1 MKRRD
6 FAAGLPLLAAV
17 RSALAQSSPR
27 QYRIA
32 IIAAANPAKL
42 IAENSEVAPWRGFFE
57 ELRKRGYVEG
67 KNLVIERY
75 SGEGNP
81 AGHSAL
87 AHAVVSGHPD
97 LVITATTLL
106 AQAVKAETRTIPI
119 VATMLDPIG
128 AGLAASLARPGGNV
142 TGVTTE
148 GGIEIWGKRLQ
159 ILKEIVPSISRVA
172 FLTSEAGWDRS
183 DARELR
189 AAGEQLGILLISAL
203 PKRTVRAEFE
213 RVFTEV
219 GKQRP
224 DGIVVS
230 AEGELWANRQQITE
244 LVNHTR
250 LPAIYAWRE
259 YVEAGGLISYASDL
273 TVSFRRMAGKV
284 AEVLDGANPAD
295 IPIEQAT
302 KFNLALNLKTAKQI
316 GINIPLSL
324 LARADEV
331 IE

>member
-1 MKRRD
+1 M
-6 FAAGLPLLAAV
+6 
-17 RSALAQSSPR
+17 
-27 QYRIA
+27 
-32 IIAAANPAKL
+32 
-42 IAENSEVAPWRGFFE
+42 
-57 ELRKRGYVEG
+57 
-67 KNLVIERY
+67 
-75 SGEGNP
+75 
-81 AGHSAL
+81 
-87 AHAVVSGHPD
+87 
-97 LVITATTLL
+97 
-106 AQAVKAETRTIPI
+106 
-119 VATMLDPIG
+119 
-128 AGLAASLARPGGNV
+128 
-142 TGVTTE
+142 
-148 GGIEIWGKRLQ
+148 
-159 ILKEIVPSISRVA
+159 
-172 FLTSEAGWDRS
+172 
-183 DARELR
+183 
-189 AAGEQLGILLISAL
+189 LISAL

-273 TVSFRRMAGKV
+273 TDSFRRMAEKV